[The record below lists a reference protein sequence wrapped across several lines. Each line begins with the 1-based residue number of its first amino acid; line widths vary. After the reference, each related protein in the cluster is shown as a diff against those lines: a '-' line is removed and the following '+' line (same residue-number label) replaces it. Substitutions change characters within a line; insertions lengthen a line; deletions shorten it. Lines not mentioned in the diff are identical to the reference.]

1 MNKKNKQN
9 LFITIIFTLIVSM
22 TLFYM
27 YDNFAFQTY
36 SEVVYYDYLLS
47 GENDDVKVE
56 NIEAYHNEDNFSL
69 GDGRIIFKNNDMIE
83 TSIVPVVK
91 LILKGNKQKF
101 EYEIELS
108 DYSKDKLDYSI
119 DKIIKDNKKIKLDN
133 IETAQLLINI
143 NDKNINKLNLEIT
156 PIEQLEGSNKEYRI
170 ENASISKK
178 MIRLGNLKTTNEN
191 IIKEYPMISL
201 EYRYLKDP
209 KKEKENNDNYVVF
222 KKISGLSKDLVN
234 SNNYGTYYLDTGNF
248 KNKDLSVVIIFS
260 NENDKFAFSIDLI
273 TRQVGDYYG

>member
-101 EYEIELS
+101 EYEVELS

>member
-101 EYEIELS
+101 EYEVELS

-234 SNNYGTYYLDTGNF
+234 SNNYGTYYLDTDNF

>member
-69 GDGRIIFKNNDMIE
+69 GDGRIIFKNNGMIE

-101 EYEIELS
+101 EYEVELS

>member
-101 EYEIELS
+101 EYEVELS

-201 EYRYLKDP
+201 EYCYLKDP